1 MLSLVTPGTGYL
13 DLEARL
19 AFGLVR
25 LAVETWRRGSLINQG
40 TTGRVDLIPEPG
52 RYRLQFEGSA
62 ARLNDALRLQ
72 ATRHYA
78 TEAPFRLPGIQARY
92 RANFRTVEK
101 GAIKAAYHDADL
113 AALYAQAHAGDRHPW
128 SRHQCGHAQL
138 EPFGG
143 TSGLILATSA
153 HAGMPA
159 RRDSVS
165 GGNLRLCAVCGL
177 LVVIGI
183 HAAALRHTLQSGGER
198 LTLLTTLLPQ
208 RPLPHDDLLELL
220 ALQKAVDQRRL
231 CGIIPI
237 QTAPLAILSHFPHL
251 AQVLARTAM
260 LFHLALFSPG
270 RTDRLNATA
279 VVDAS
284 RLARFIDASPFHVAS
299 VEALIAR
306 RANPAVEPLVELTR
320 ALTMEGL
327 PGRRRAAGLF
337 ARSYAGDRLR
347 ERAGGRAPIA
357 NQPRLLYRTT
367 GRYLAEE
374 VCMIPRHIIEHEA
387 VSAVADLLRYF
398 VVHRHYGYVDAIRN
412 ARPASHDFERAL
424 TAMLRECRARRDPE
438 TGRDDC
444 PRQHFVPLPDEGHL
458 RDVVRLAQESFE
470 EVKLAL
476 ALLGLSRREWE
487 EAPAVALAEEA
498 AEGAA
503 VQEGEA

>member
-1 MLSLVTPGTGYL
+1 MLSLITPGTGYL

-25 LAVETWRRGSLINQG
+25 LAVETR
-40 TTGRVDLIPEPG
+40 GRVDLIPEPG
-52 RYRLQFEGSA
+52 RYRLQIEATA

-92 RANFRTVEK
+92 RANLRTVEE
-101 GAIKAAYHDADL
+101 GVIKAAYRDADL

-183 HAAALRHTLQSGGER
+183 HAAALRHYLLSAGER
-198 LTLLTTLLPQ
+198 LILLTTLLPQ
-208 RPLPHDDLLELL
+208 APLRHDDLLELL
-220 ALQKAVDQRRL
+220 ALQKAVDQRQL
-231 CGIIPI
+231 CGPIPVP
-237 QTAPLAILSHFPHL
+237 TAPLAILSRFPHL

-270 RTDRLNATA
+270 RIDRLNATA

-284 RLARFIDASPFHVAS
+284 RLARFIDASPFHVAT

-306 RANPAVEPLVELTR
+306 RANPVVEPLVELTR
-320 ALTMEGL
+320 ALTVDSL

-337 ARSYAGDRLR
+337 ARAYASQVGGDQ
-347 ERAGGRAPIA
+347 A
-357 NQPRLLYRTT
+357 RLLYRTT
-367 GRYLAEE
+367 GRHLAEE
-374 VCMIPRHIIEHEA
+374 VCMIPRHIIEHDA
-387 VSAVADLLRYF
+387 VGAVADLLRYF

-503 VQEGEA
+503 VEEGEA